1 MLSVIFVQGWFPRWV
16 PRFLRIFFGFD
27 TTYTDQ
33 PVKRKPANLKYMAV
47 YYRVLPLSMLGVS
60 KSYEI
65 PYHLANSWENF
76 VSRMMCISTCRS
88 WPLPELKQMMK
99 GVCMETHCCCW
110 CKNTCSYISL
120 WSIQSGTNL
129 KKNSCHWKTN

>member
-1 MLSVIFVQGWFPRWV
+1 MWFLYKADFQDGYQDFCDY
-16 PRFLRIFFGFD
+16 FLDLTRPILTSQWKGNQL
-27 TTYTDQ
+27 TLCT
-33 PVKRKPANLKYMAV
+33 YMAV
-47 YYRVLPLSMLGVS
+47 YYRVLPLSMLRVS

-76 VSRMMCISTCRS
+76 VSQMMCISTCRS

-110 CKNTCSYISL
+110 CKNTCSYISV
-120 WSIQSGTNL
+120 WSIRSGTNL